1 MKTGDFINAL
11 VEDQG
16 VKEPLLGPKFGAQM
30 AAGLAVSLV
39 IFFLFLGVRADFS
52 DAMVDPHI
60 VFKFVFAA
68 SLCGSSLPL
77 AIYALRPEIQLA
89 RLLRWLVLPLL
100 MLASGVVFQLLT
112 SPSEYW
118 LSGMV
123 GRYPLSCLRS
133 IPALAIGP
141 LVVLLLMLRGGA
153 PTEPVLSGAVAGA
166 VSGGLAAFIYA
177 LHCPDDSALFVALW
191 YSLAIGI
198 VTVTGAVLGAKWL
211 RW

>member
-16 VKEPLLGPKFGAQM
+16 VRQPLLGPKFGAQM
-30 AAGLAVSLV
+30 VAGLAVSLM
-39 IFFLFLGVRADFS
+39 IFFLFLGIRADFLS
-52 DAMVDPHI
+52 AIKDPHV
-60 VFKFVFAA
+60 VFKFVFSA
-68 SLCGSSLPL
+68 SLGGSLLPL
-77 AIYALRPEIQLA
+77 VVYATRPEIHLVP
-89 RLLRWLVLPLL
+89 LLRWLVLP
-100 MLASGVVFQLLT
+100 MLVLGSGVAFQLVT
-112 SPSEYW
+112 SPSDYW

-123 GRYPLSCLRS
+123 GRYPAACVLNIPVLS
-133 IPALAIGP
+133 IGP
-141 LVVLLLMLRGGA
+141 LTVLFLMLRSGA
-153 PTEPVLSGAVAGA
+153 PTDPVLSGAVAGA

-198 VTVTGAVLGAKWL
+198 VTVVGGTVGAKWL